1 MRKVK
6 RIVVH
11 CSDSGDSQDI
21 GRKEIDE
28 WHKARGW
35 HSIGY
40 HWVIRR
46 DGTIEQGRPEH
57 MIGAHVSGH
66 NLDTIGICLVGRK
79 DFTAQLPAL
88 YGMLS
93 GLLAKYKLDY
103 SSIYGHYQLDPNKT
117 CPNINIPQLILDL
130 KAFQSR
136 QVKSPS

>member
-1 MRKVK
+1 MRKVN
-6 RIVVH
+6 RIVIH

-28 WHKARGW
+28 WHRARGW

-46 DGTIEQGRPEH
+46 DGTIEKGRPEH

-66 NLDTIGICLVGRK
+66 NLDSIGICLVGRK
-79 DFTAQLPAL
+79 DFTAQLPVL

-93 GLLAKYKLDY
+93 GLLTKYGLDY
-103 SSIYGHYQLDPNKT
+103 SSIYGHYQLDPKKT